1 MTITPTTDAGSVPE
15 DAVEAHQPWWT
26 DAVIYQ
32 IYPRSFADGNGDGMG
47 DLPGIRSRLPYLR
60 RLGVDALWL
69 SPFYVSPQADAGY
82 DVADYRDVDPL
93 FGSLGDFD
101 AMLADAHGLGM
112 RIIVDL
118 VPNHT
123 SDEHVWFTAAL
134 AAGKGSPERDRY
146 MFRDGRGPDGA
157 LPPNNWQS
165 IFGGNAWTRVED
177 GSWYLHL
184 FDTKQPD
191 LNWENPE
198 VRAEMVSVLRF
209 WLDRG
214 VDGFRIDVAHGLV
227 KADGLPDWSARTS
240 MVEGSGHDA
249 GDNAT
254 EPTPPYF
261 DQPGVHDIY
270 REWNTVLAEY
280 PGDRML
286 VAEAWVEPAERLFHY
301 VRPDEMQQAFNF
313 GFLLAGWNAGRL
325 QASITE
331 SLAEAA
337 KVGATSTWVLSN
349 HDTVRHTSR
358 FGLSDPTAF
367 PKGISA
373 EDEQPDEGLG
383 LARGRAATL
392 IMLGLPGSA
401 YLYQGDELGLP
412 EHTTLPHEVR
422 EDPAFHRTGGRER
435 GRDGCRVPLPWKAEA
450 PGLGFGEGSATPS
463 GAAAQPWLPSPEGF
477 AAYAADRQVG
487 VEGSTYEL
495 YRTVLRLRA
504 RYALGA
510 GSVEFSELNNPSG
523 GVLSYRNGPV
533 TVLANMGTAP
543 VRLPAG
549 TTAAAAS
556 SGTGP
561 IDGWLAPDTTV
572 WLVSD
577 GGRPGAGR
585 VS

>member
-1 MTITPTTDAGSVPE
+1 
-15 DAVEAHQPWWT
+15 
-26 DAVIYQ
+26 
-32 IYPRSFADGNGDGMG
+32 
-47 DLPGIRSRLPYLR
+47 
-60 RLGVDALWL
+60 
-69 SPFYVSPQADAGY
+69 
-82 DVADYRDVDPL
+82 
-93 FGSLGDFD
+93 
-101 AMLADAHGLGM
+101 
-112 RIIVDL
+112 
-118 VPNHT
+118 
-123 SDEHVWFTAAL
+123 
-134 AAGKGSPERDRY
+134 

-165 IFGGNAWTRVED
+165 IFGGDAWTRVED

-240 MVEGSGHDA
+240 MVEGSGHD
-249 GDNAT
+249 GDDAT

-286 VAEAWVEPAERLFHY
+286 VAEAWVEPAEKLFHY

-373 EDEQPDEGLG
+373 EDEQPDEALG

-392 IMLGLPGSA
+392 VMLGLPGSA

-435 GRDGCRVPLPWKAEA
+435 GRDGCRVPLPWKADA
-450 PGLGFGEGSATPS
+450 PGFGFGEESGEGSDGGS
-463 GAAAQPWLPSPEGF
+463 GTAQPWLPAPEGF

-495 YRTVLRLRA
+495 YRTVLRLRS

-510 GSVEFSELNNPSG
+510 GTVEFSELNSAAD

-533 TVLANMGTAP
+533 LVVANMGTAP

-549 TTAAAAS
+549 TAVAAVS
-556 SGTGP
+556 GGTGP
-561 IDGWLAPDTTV
+561 DDGWLAPDTTA

-577 GGRPGAGR
+577 GGRPGAG
-585 VS
+585 SLS